1 MSRQPSRGS
10 LDGND
15 WNTGMNFENRE
26 PNKTKCACLAQNIT
40 SQIEQSL
47 ISCTKKQQQYYSK
60 GEHHKVKLYCILV
73 WRKHAKRGQ
82 QGRKQAPQ
90 VTVGRI
96 RYIGTSYRKYASK
109 FQFIRSLHTSNWL
122 LPIQLTSIHINTWI
136 RPPRKQQYNSNAWN
150 RKKAHIH
157 LENQHRRITHGNRR
171 KHSLS

>member
-109 FQFIRSLHTSNWL
+109 FQLIRSLHTSNWCITPANSTYIYPHKYL
-122 LPIQLTSIHINTWI
+122 DPTPKKAAIQLKRLKQKESTHT
-136 RPPRKQQYNSNAWN
+136 PRKSTSKNHTW
-150 RKKAHIH
+150 
-157 LENQHRRITHGNRR
+157 
-171 KHSLS
+171 